1 MIESMDDTV
10 DPCDDFFEY
19 ACGGYIKKHVI
30 PEDKSVT
37 GTFYGLRDEVDIKLK
52 GSLHVQ
58 SNLY

>member
-1 MIESMDDTV
+1 MIESVDNTV

-19 ACGGYIKKHVI
+19 ACGGYVKKHVI
-30 PEDKSVT
+30 PEDEYAK
-37 GTFYGLRDEVDIKLK
+37 GTFDDLIDEVDIKLK